1 MSDKEFNY
9 TLDLAKVATNKG
21 LMAVTRMLATDIM
34 NSPYMTLGDFF
45 KSISDKDL
53 QTFVDCFD
61 ELKSD
66 DYKSWY
72 NDLVVMAELLATS
85 EGLPGSASYDEL
97 TSRANQ
103 LVGHMLIVSL
113 ERKGLV
119 KVHYEN
125 LSFGD
130 DMGDKIVVEKLI

>member
-1 MSDKEFNY
+1 MKEFNY
-9 TLDLAKVATNKG
+9 TLDLAKVATNKE
-21 LMAVTRMLATDIM
+21 LMAVTRLLAANMM
-34 NSPYMTLGDFF
+34 NSPYMTLGEFF

-53 QTFVDCFD
+53 QTFVDYFD

-72 NDLVVMAELLATS
+72 NDLVVIAEILATS

-97 TSRANQ
+97 TNRANQ

-119 KVHYEN
+119 KVNYEN

-130 DMGDKIVVEKLI
+130 DMGDKIVVEKIT